1 MATITQYT
9 LQDGESAPFSIDGGS
24 EVMISAIG
32 RGVITIAVEGTLGS
46 GFPMVC
52 NDGAGAF
59 SQSQIH
65 INQGEGER
73 YVVQNNTGDQ
83 VIFSVWVINH
93 G

>member
-1 MATITQYT
+1 MATITQFT

-24 EVMISAIG
+24 EVILAGLG

-46 GFPMVC
+46 GFPLMC
-52 NDGAGAF
+52 NDG
-59 SQSQIH
+59 SIPQCQIH

-73 YVVQNNTGDQ
+73 YVVQNNTGDE
-83 VIFSVWVINH
+83 VIFSVWVIKH